1 MMLIM
6 KLLACCWMESPSSIV
21 MGAGA
26 ALVVH
31 PAIRAYSDAYSANMM
46 VTASSMG
53 VSPKAAR

>member
-1 MMLIM
+1 MLRI
-6 KLLACCWMESPSSIV
+6 KLFAFCWMESPSSTV

-31 PAIRAYSDAYSANMM
+31 PAIRAYSDAYSANLM